1 MCSACTQK
9 IVRRKPLKRV
19 NKLIRALV
27 MVAVV
32 CAMLTSFVFAAGG
45 DSLWIRNMESA
56 QEGRTD
62 IWIVTD
68 TTVTDGM
75 VELTYDPK
83 VMTYLGMEADNAYV
97 AMFSIND
104 QEPGIVKIAWVAP
117 GETAPEGNVTLMKVV
132 FEGEGNVTVSGSVNG
147 GEAGDFAALDTSE
160 LEKVI
165 LEAEG
170 LYEDDYT
177 YRSWQTLEKALA
189 QAKDVLAD
197 PTADQ
202 KEVNAAAETLNNGMA
217 SLELKII
224 TNNTK
229 LYKAILKAQGLC
241 EDKYTEDS
249 WAELEDALANAK
261 KVNANRRATQK
272 QIDDATNALNEAID
286 NLELKPVEPEE
297 PSEPSNPGHPGGNV
311 VGQIIGKWIGL
322 IKKFFGG
329 WGR

>member
-1 MCSACTQK
+1 M
-9 IVRRKPLKRV
+9 KRV

-32 CAMLTSFVFAAGG
+32 CTMLTSLVFAAGG
-45 DSLWIRNMESA
+45 DSLWIRNMES
-56 QEGRTD
+56 ENGTTS
-62 IWIVTD
+62 WIVTD
-68 TTVTDGM
+68 AVVTDGQ
-75 VELTYDPK
+75 VELAYDPA
-83 VMTYLGMEADNAYV
+83 VLTFESVVSNEANV
-97 AMFSIND
+97 AMYAVNA
-104 QEPGIVKIAWVAP
+104 ETAGLVKIAWVAP
-117 GETAPEGNVTLMKVV
+117 GEISAEDNQWLFQVV
-132 FEGEGNVTVSGSVNG
+132 FTGEGTVTMSGSVNG
-147 GEAGDFAALDTSE
+147 GEDVEFAALDTSE

-189 QAKDVLAD
+189 AAKAVLDD

-202 KEVNAAAETLNNGMA
+202 KEVNAAAETLSNGMA

-224 TNNTK
+224 TNNSK

-241 EDKYTEDS
+241 EDKYTEES

-272 QIDDATNALNEAID
+272 QIDEATNALNEAID
-286 NLELKPVEPEE
+286 NLELKPIEPTE
-297 PSEPSNPGHPGGNV
+297 PSEPSHPGYPGGNV
-311 VGQIIGKWIGL
+311 VGEIIGKWIGL

>member
-117 GETAPEGNVTLMKVV
+117 GETSPEGNVTLMKVV
-132 FEGEGNVTVSGSVNG
+132 FKGKGNVTVSGSVNG

-177 YRSWQTLEKALA
+177 YRSWLTLKKALA
-189 QAKDVLAD
+189 AAKEVLAD

-217 SLELKII
+217 SLELKLI

-297 PSEPSNPGHPGGNV
+297 PSEPSHPGYPGGNV
-311 VGQIIGKWIGL
+311 VGQIIGQWIGR

-329 WGR
+329 GGR

>member
-1 MCSACTQK
+1 M
-9 IVRRKPLKRV
+9 KRV

-132 FEGEGNVTVSGSVNG
+132 FEGKGNVTVSGSVNG
-147 GEAGDFAALDTSE
+147 GEDMDFAALDTSE

-189 QAKDVLAD
+189 AAKEVLSD

-297 PSEPSNPGHPGGNV
+297 PSEPSHSGHPGGNV